1 MSEIISAA
9 WKDTRGEW
17 HSLPVT
23 RPTAQKGAQGNAK
36 TNPGKLSRL
45 STSSLGTQSPQT
57 TDEHTRPL
65 MSPGETFN

>member
-9 WKDTRGEW
+9 WKDTCGEW

-36 TNPGKLSRL
+36 TNPGKLQTEHLKPR
-45 STSSLGTQSPQT
+45 TQSPQT

-65 MSPGETFN
+65 MSPGETLN